1 MKRPSA
7 PESQMDL
14 EFDIIGADPSLA
26 NAIRRILIS
35 EVPSMAIEKVS
46 KILVQLSIPSS
57 TVFLLS
63 QSTIP
68 TTYAIV
74 YFIQVFM
81 YNNTSIIQDEVLSHR
96 LGLIPLRADPRK
108 FEWYKDEK
116 SEEDK
121 LKESLQGPSS
131 YGNAKNAL
139 EFELKVRCKNNP
151 EAGKAADDPED
162 LYIDHKVMTS
172 HIKWIP
178 RKDQILALSG
188 KTQT

>member
-1 MKRPSA
+1 
-7 PESQMDL
+7 
-14 EFDIIGADPSLA
+14 
-26 NAIRRILIS
+26 
-35 EVPSMAIEKVS
+35 
-46 KILVQLSIPSS
+46 
-57 TVFLLS
+57 
-63 QSTIP
+63 
-68 TTYAIV
+68 
-74 YFIQVFM
+74 M

-121 LKESLQGPSS
+121 LKESSHGPSS

-151 EAGKAADDPED
+151 EAGKTADDPED

-188 KTQT
+188 KMQT

>member
-1 MKRPSA
+1 
-7 PESQMDL
+7 MDL

-46 KILVQLSIPSS
+46 KTLVQLFIPSIPQSK
-57 TVFLLS
+57 
-63 QSTIP
+63 STIP
-68 TTYAIV
+68 TPYSIV

-108 FEWYKDEK
+108 FEWYKEEK

-121 LKESLQGPSS
+121 LKESSHPSS

-162 LYIDHKVMTS
+162 LYIDHKVMTC

>member
-46 KILVQLSIPSS
+46 SLSNYSYQVLPYN
-57 TVFLLS
+57 
-63 QSTIP
+63 P
-68 TTYAIV
+68 TPYAIV
-74 YFIQVFM
+74 HFIQVFM

-108 FEWYKDEK
+108 FEWYKEEK

-121 LKESLQGPSS
+121 LKESSHPSS

>member
-1 MKRPSA
+1 M
-7 PESQMDL
+7 L
-14 EFDIIGADPSLA
+14 
-26 NAIRRILIS
+26 
-35 EVPSMAIEKVS
+35 
-46 KILVQLSIPSS
+46 QLFIPSS
-57 TVFLLS
+57 RLPQS
-63 QSTIP
+63 KSTIP
-68 TTYAIV
+68 TPYSIV

-108 FEWYKDEK
+108 FEWYKEEK

-121 LKESLQGPSS
+121 LKESSHPSS

-151 EAGKAADDPED
+151 EAGKTADDPED